1 MSGPLTRKIP
11 FGLSYFSL
19 LCLLTVIYAW
29 PLAAELKSA
38 FFGFPGDSLSGI
50 WGLWW
55 LDYSTSIGHP
65 FQQVD
70 YLAYPFGWDFS
81 NAPLPYIFIAVSY
94 VFVKLFGDMAA
105 FNLMKL
111 LSFPLAGLTTFYFLH
126 YLTKDRLASAL
137 FGAAFA
143 FSPYHTVHLM
153 AHFANLYWLPLCFLF
168 LLKSLRE
175 GGYMNAALFGLSWG
189 LLAADNAYFGF
200 FTGLLIP
207 VFILFHLDSIK
218 GRGASYWVKA
228 GAVAA
233 AAFVVVIMP
242 VAWPAIKASIAPD
255 PGATGVESRRLS
267 DLFIF
272 SAKPLDYLMPSVH
285 NPFLGWLVPDL
296 GTGPLKGHRY
306 TEHTL
311 YLGYT
316 VIALAALALYKG
328 LRAGGALRRNVLLFV
343 SAALF
348 MMLISA
354 PPFIPIGRFDIDV
367 EQHTVTAEHR
377 ILLPQYV
384 LFKIFPLIR
393 VYSRAGAVAMF
404 AFTALAATG
413 FTFLAKRIG
422 RGKALLI
429 VALLLVIEFAEMPGF
444 RITRPA
450 ESEVY
455 KWLAAKPGQFAIAEY
470 PFGRADDPY
479 TTYEYMFHQRTHGKR
494 LVNTPANGSLR
505 ADFEARI
512 RDIGKEGA
520 IEALSNAGV
529 RYIVIH
535 RDKYRAGNEY
545 VALDWVTRPP
555 REKLFPPEWGRAPA
569 APELRLVMA
578 SGGDELYE
586 IPGQD

>member
-1 MSGPLTRKIP
+1 MSGPLSRKIP
-11 FGLSYFSL
+11 FGLLYFSL
-19 LCLLTVIYAW
+19 LSVLTVAYTW
-29 PLAAELKSA
+29 PLATELKSA

-55 LDYSTSIGHP
+55 LDLCTSTGHP
-65 FQQVD
+65 FQKVD

-81 NAPLPYIFIAVSY
+81 NAPLPYLFIAESY

-111 LSFPLAGLTTFYFLH
+111 LSFPLVGLTTFYFLH
-126 YLTKDRLASAL
+126 YITRDRLASAL

-143 FSPYHTVHLM
+143 FSPYHTVHMM

-168 LLKSLRE
+168 LLKTLRE

-189 LLAADNAYFGF
+189 LLTADNAYFGF

-207 VFILFHLDSIK
+207 VFMLFHFDSIK
-218 GRGASYWVKA
+218 ERGALYWAKA

-233 AAFVVVIMP
+233 AVFMIVVMP
-242 VAWPAIKASIAPD
+242 FAWPAIMSSIAPA

-272 SAKPLDYLMPSVH
+272 SAKPLDYLMPSIH

-316 VIALAALALYKG
+316 VLILAAIALYKG
-328 LRAGGALRRNVLLFV
+328 LRGYGALRRNALLFI

-354 PPFIPIGRFDIDV
+354 PPFIPLGRFDIDV
-367 EQHTVTAEHR
+367 ELHTVTAEHR

-384 LFKIFPLIR
+384 IFKIFPLIR
-393 VYSRAGAVAMF
+393 VYSRAGAIAMF
-404 AFTALAATG
+404 AFTALAAVG
-413 FTFLAKRIG
+413 FTSLAKRLGQG
-422 RGKALLI
+422 RALPV
-429 VALLLVIEFAEMPGF
+429 VALLLVMEFTELPGF
-444 RITRPA
+444 RITRPQ
-450 ESEVY
+450 EPEVY
-455 KWLAAKPGQFAIAEY
+455 KWLAAQPGQFAIAEY

-479 TTYEYMFHQRTHGKR
+479 TTYEYMFRQRTHRKQ
-494 LVNTPANGSLR
+494 LVNTPANGSLP
-505 ADFEARI
+505 ADFESSI

-520 IEALSNAGV
+520 IEALSRAGV
-529 RYIVIH
+529 RYVVIH

-555 REKLFPPEWGRAPA
+555 KEKLFPEWGLSPDVAG
-569 APELRLVMA
+569 LKLVMA
-578 SGGDELYE
+578 SAGDEIYE
-586 IPGQD
+586 LPGRD

>member
-1 MSGPLTRKIP
+1 MRRIP
-11 FGLSYFSL
+11 FGPLYF
-19 LCLLTVIYAW
+19 CLLSVITVIYAW
-29 PLAAELKSA
+29 PLATELNSA

-55 LDYSTSIGHP
+55 LDLSTSTGHP
-65 FQQVD
+65 FQKVD

-81 NAPLPYIFIAVSY
+81 DAPLPYLFIAESY
-94 VFVKLFGDMAA
+94 VFVKLFGDMVA

-111 LSFPLAGLTTFYFLH
+111 ASFPLLGLTAFYFLH

-143 FSPYHTVHLM
+143 FSPYHTVHM
-153 AHFANLYWLPLCFLF
+153 MSHFANLYWLPLCLLF

-175 GGYMNAALFGLSWG
+175 GGYHNAALFGLSWG
-189 LLAADNAYFGF
+189 LLAVDNAYFGF
-200 FTGLLIP
+200 FTALLIP
-207 VFILFHLDSIK
+207 VFVLFHLDSIK
-218 GRGASYWVKA
+218 GRGPLYWA
-228 GAVAA
+228 GAGAIAA
-233 AAFVVVIMP
+233 AVFFITVMP
-242 VAWPAIKASIAPD
+242 MAWPAIKASIAPS
-255 PGATGVESRRLS
+255 PGAIGVESRRLS

-285 NPFLGWLVPDL
+285 NPFLGALVPDL

-316 VIALAALALYKG
+316 VIALAAIALRRG
-328 LRAGGALRRNVLLFV
+328 LKAGGALRRDALLFV
-343 SAALF
+343 STALF

-354 PPFIPIGRFDIDV
+354 PPFIPLGSFEIDT
-367 EQHTVTAEHR
+367 ELRTVTAEHR

-393 VYSRAGAVAMF
+393 VYSRAGAVAML
-404 AFTALAATG
+404 AFIALAATG
-413 FTFLAKRIG
+413 FTFFRAG
-422 RGKALLI
+422 RGKAFLI
-429 VALLLVIEFAEMPGF
+429 VALLLAVEFTELPGF

-450 ESEVY
+450 EPEVY
-455 KWLAAKPGQFAIAEY
+455 RWLARQAGQFAIAEY

-494 LVNTPANGSLR
+494 LVNTPASGSLP
-505 ADFEARI
+505 ADFESKI
-512 RDIGKEGA
+512 REIDKAGA
-520 IEALSNAGV
+520 IEALSGAGV
-529 RYIVIH
+529 RYVVIH

-545 VALDWVTRPP
+545 AALDWVTRPP
-555 REKLFPPEWGRAPA
+555 EEKIFPPEWGPSPKVPGLRPVLTSGDDEIY
-569 APELRLVMA
+569 EL
-578 SGGDELYE
+578 
-586 IPGQD
+586 PGLD